1 MADSVVAMPRPDRPA
16 IDINRPGL
24 PAAHPPSLTATSVK
38 KWTCPSCSR
47 TRTAPY
53 CAQCGEEPL
62 RPRDLTS
69 RDVLAQIAKVF
80 SSLDSNMS
88 RSFRLLLTRPGALT
102 LAHVRGQR
110 RQYLRPLQCFLVA
123 NAMFFAMQSLTH
135 TAIFASPLASHLA
148 HQDWSEFARAMVS
161 PRLAAR
167 HITLD
172 AYARLF
178 DPAVA
183 FYAKTLII
191 LMALAFAPMA
201 ALLFRGQR
209 LPIGA
214 HLVFAL
220 HFYVFEMTLFSVSL
234 VIAAGDVLLGGGG
247 LNSGPLDAI
256 LTLVNLVAG
265 AAYLWLACGRAYRVT
280 GLPRIAGATVLAIWA
295 AALVPGYRFALF
307 LIGFLTT

>member
-1 MADSVVAMPRPDRPA
+1 MPV
-16 IDINRPGL
+16 
-24 PAAHPPSLTATSVK
+24 TVVK

-69 RDVLAQIAKVF
+69 GDVLVQIAKAF
-80 SSLDSNMS
+80 SNLDSNLS

-110 RQYLRPLQCFLVA
+110 RRYLRPLQCFLVA
-123 NAMFFAMQSLTH
+123 NALFFAMQSLTH
-135 TAIFASPLASHLA
+135 TAIFSSPLSSHLS
-148 HQDWSEFARAMVS
+148 HQDWSDFARGLVS

-167 HITLD
+167 HVTLD
-172 AYARLF
+172 AYARQF
-178 DPAVA
+178 DLAVA

-201 ALLFRGQR
+201 ALLFRGRR

-214 HLVFAL
+214 HVVFAL
-220 HFYVFEMTLFSVSL
+220 HFYVFEMMLFSLSL
-234 VIAAGDVLLGGGG
+234 VIVAGSVLLGGPG
-247 LNSGPLDAI
+247 LNDATFDTVLSVFNLLSGA
-256 LTLVNLVAG
+256 V
-265 AAYLWLACGRAYRVT
+265 YLWFACGVAYEAT
-280 GLPRIAGATVLAIWA
+280 GLSRIAKAALLALWA
-295 AALVPGYRFALF
+295 AALVPGYRFAMF